1 MSYFTES
8 EINFGTIR
16 QGKTKEFIFKAI
28 PTIPQVKDI
37 IASCGCSK
45 PSFNPTTREL
55 KITYKAGNIPKQVQG
70 NQVVNVL
77 ISVIYT
83 NGTSEAL
90 YIKGI
95 KLR

>member
-1 MSYFTES
+1 MSHFTES

-16 QGKTKEFIFKAI
+16 QGKIKELVFKAL
-28 PTIPQVKDI
+28 PTIPQIKEMH
-37 IASCGCSK
+37 ASCGCSK

-55 KITYKAGNIPKQVQG
+55 KITYKAGNIPKQVPG

-77 ISVIYT
+77 ISVIYI